1 MFESKPRA
9 AVEKKESSTETGTST
24 RTLTPYYRRCFD
36 LSLAQGGA
44 TVSYRM

>member
-24 RTLTPYYRRCFD
+24 LTLIRC
-36 LSLAQGGA
+36 
-44 TVSYRM
+44 